1 LKEESDP
8 ELDPDPEPD
17 PNSLVRS
24 TDPDPFL
31 AFLSRFVFV
40 WLSRLKIM
48 CLLVSYK
55 KEI

>member
-1 LKEESDP
+1 MKEESDP